1 MGVLR
6 SELDFAAVEAILAAG
21 LHEFCDT
28 SQTKMNIIDECI
40 SGDFFAL
47 RQLAAAGPGVNG

>member
-1 MGVLR
+1 LR

-21 LHEFCDT
+21 LHEFCDA

-47 RQLAAAGPGVNG
+47 RPLAAAGPGVNG